1 MFLKKFKGQKKLSA
15 YKQFLN
21 NCVNKIKN
29 LPFFSKE
36 YDQQDDQQDDYYLS
50 IDNPNKQPI
59 YIINYYFPD
68 NIKSDVFNNILSIY
82 NSRLYENKK
91 AYYSL
96 SELVAKGE
104 GPADEYP
111 DPLEEI
117 EKEDGFYMFDLK
129 ELDPEKIKPII
140 KLNKLLFE
148 DVERNI
154 ANLSFAN
161 SDELISFTIVD
172 SFDYLSYFY
181 NFFKMHDLTSE
192 EICLLFQSIK

>member
-1 MFLKKFKGQKKLSA
+1 
-15 YKQFLN
+15 
-21 NCVNKIKN
+21 
-29 LPFFSKE
+29 
-36 YDQQDDQQDDYYLS
+36 
-50 IDNPNKQPI
+50 
-59 YIINYYFPD
+59 
-68 NIKSDVFNNILSIY
+68 
-82 NSRLYENKK
+82 
-91 AYYSL
+91 
-96 SELVAKGE
+96 
-104 GPADEYP
+104 
-111 DPLEEI
+111 
-117 EKEDGFYMFDLK
+117 MFDLK